1 MSARV
6 DPEPAPAETNGHA
19 TPSTSPGW
27 HNTGFTFKKPLKP
40 PGTPPFAEYDQ
51 SYIDR
56 KASLEEKFFSL
67 QSGRKLCYVI
77 DGPAKEGL
85 NPSDDECHIIL
96 CLHCCGGTKWQWLQ
110 KKPLENICLV
120 MIDRVGHGGSSS
132 GPANNKKAPGEDGL
146 GAKTEPWQ
154 CNYGYDVACPELGE
168 FIDSIYEELGVSLEK
183 KYHVIGHSMGGTL
196 SLELAACPAT
206 KNRIAA
212 IAPCSAPADCW
223 SPDRFSKKDYKD
235 YTGGK
240 WSVFGCLQRNQQ
252 KKGWKGRLSRW
263 FWNSV
268 VAPPLCKPYSAAD
281 IAKGDWG
288 AQAHWDQS
296 MSQGTKV
303 SRDVLFKDP
312 FFDLPFFFTQFTV
325 HTSSFSRK
333 LLYIY
338 YAYVSV
344 SHSRWG

>member
-1 MSARV
+1 MPPLGTWAS
-6 DPEPAPAETNGHA
+6 
-19 TPSTSPGW
+19 SP
-27 HNTGFTFKKPLKP
+27 
-40 PGTPPFAEYDQ
+40 
-51 SYIDR
+51 
-56 KASLEEKFFSL
+56 
-67 QSGRKLCYVI
+67 
-77 DGPAKEGL
+77 
-85 NPSDDECHIIL
+85 
-96 CLHCCGGTKWQWLQ
+96 
-110 KKPLENICLV
+110 
-120 MIDRVGHGGSSS
+120 

-168 FIDSIYEELGVSLEK
+168 FIDGIYEELGVSLEK

-240 WSVFGCLQRNQQ
+240 WSVFGGLQSNQQ
-252 KKGWKGRLSRW
+252 KRGWKGRLSRW
-263 FWNSV
+263 FWNSLV
-268 VAPPLCKPYSAAD
+268 GPSLCKPYSAAD

-296 MSQGTKV
+296 MCQGTKV

-312 FFDLPFFFTQFTV
+312 FFMTQAVDLYFPGPLSKEDCLTE
-325 HTSSFSRK
+325 FSRCFGRRWPYD
-333 LLYIY
+333 LADVECPTFIY
-338 YAYVSV
+338 NGEPEETLVAAARSH
-344 SHSRWG
+344 HSRVNNSKLQVWKGHGHMSIGMEFRRIMEALVRKEGVEKPIWELVAEEAAEGTLE